1 VVDYEEERERAYYQ
15 RIRSGD
21 FRNDRERY
29 EVETLLPWAEVE
41 ARRRVEAGHSS
52 KRIRFP
58 DFEDQLARMWTE
70 DIFWEA
76 KKRAER
82 EEREERDRQRREE
95 EERQE
100 TEEAESARLRKLRGK
115 PRNSVVFDVKATI
128 APDAE
133 GTFEAIK
140 KRCHPGKKLHITH
153 AKVEGQNLWA
163 WFAYDEVKGGHPADI
178 RRALG
183 KCLADAGAEL
193 VGEPSIEVIERTPLE
208 E

>member
-29 EVETLLPWAEVE
+29 EVETLLPWAEAE

-52 KRIRFP
+52 NRFP
-58 DFEDQLARMWTE
+58 HFEDQLARMWTE

-100 TEEAESARLRKLRGK
+100 AEKAESARLRKLRGK

-163 WFAYDEVKGGHPADI
+163 WFGYDEVKGGHPADV
-178 RRALG
+178 RRALD
-183 KCLADAGAEL
+183 KCLADAGATL
-193 VGEPSIEVIERTPLE
+193 VGDPSIEVIERTRLE